1 MCCDSDS
8 VIKLTS
14 NQKEAGRSIS
24 APTQQEIEIKWEMP
38 NHYNTTG
45 SFSAHI
51 RVNFLSS
58 RIEYDAF
65 RVDLEELNMGPRDAV
80 TVPKLEQAQKDFQ
93 TQREK
98 YEKLRD
104 DLSVKVKLLEGN
116 KVTVLDWSLPCA
128 SEVRE

>member
-1 MCCDSDS
+1 
-8 VIKLTS
+8 
-14 NQKEAGRSIS
+14 
-24 APTQQEIEIKWEMP
+24 MP
-38 NHYNTTG
+38 SHYNTTG

-116 KVTVLDWSLPCA
+116 KVTLLD
-128 SEVRE
+128 

>member
-1 MCCDSDS
+1 
-8 VIKLTS
+8 
-14 NQKEAGRSIS
+14 
-24 APTQQEIEIKWEMP
+24 MP

-45 SFSAHI
+45 SFSVRI

-98 YEKLRD
+98 YEKIRD

-116 KVTVLDWSLPCA
+116 KVTILD
-128 SEVRE
+128 